1 MDRHR
6 GDSPAFGAGAKT
18 HFDAKMGMA
27 RVKID
32 FLFTLMGQV
41 ASSGAKC
48 GAVTKLSA

>member
-6 GDSPAFGAGAKT
+6 GDSPASGAGAKT
-18 HFDAKMGMA
+18 YFDAKMGTA

-41 ASSGAKC
+41 ASSGVKS
-48 GAVTKLSA
+48 GAVIKLSA